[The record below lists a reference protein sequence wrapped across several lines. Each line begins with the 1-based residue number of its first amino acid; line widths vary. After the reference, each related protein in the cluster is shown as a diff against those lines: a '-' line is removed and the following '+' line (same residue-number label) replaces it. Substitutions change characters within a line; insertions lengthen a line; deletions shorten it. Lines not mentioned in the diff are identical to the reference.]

1 MEMQIRKCGEG
12 WEYCNG
18 DCSKCYKSNITYSS
32 ATDEKSI
39 KERD

>member
-1 MEMQIRKCGEG
+1 MQIRKCGAE

-18 DCSKCYKSNITYSS
+18 DCSKCDKSNITYSN

-39 KERD
+39 RERD

>member
-1 MEMQIRKCGEG
+1 MEMQIRKCGAG

-18 DCSKCYKSNITYSS
+18 DCSKCDKSNITYSN

-39 KERD
+39 RERD